1 MVAEMSTSSFPR
13 LLSSELGGPMQPKA
27 LMCDEKQDFSI
38 RDIILKDLGSDEV
51 LIRTAYSGVSIGTE
65 FALIRN
71 KISWGP
77 YPL

>member
-1 MVAEMSTSSFPR
+1 
-13 LLSSELGGPMQPKA
+13 MQPKV